1 MSLWRKRSSPVDRAV
16 EDLEKQ
22 IATLQRQMRQLSADG
37 SPGAPRPSSGGDA
50 PVREPSSP
58 AEKVTRFVKD
68 MLRPPPKKPVSPSY
82 RTRKDLFDVSAEP
95 LKELE
100 AEPIAF
106 SPKSEKDLFTGT
118 AQTTGEAQPGGR
130 AGAQIDCSTKP
141 EEKLAHYLSAGSIKT
156 YKPLKH
162 VQRQTRNRFFMWL
175 GLSFFA
181 LWILYAVVR

>member
-1 MSLWRKRSSPVDRAV
+1 MAFWRKRSSPVDRAV

-22 IATLQRQMRQLSADG
+22 IATLQKQMRQLSADG
-37 SPGAPRPSSGGDA
+37 SSGTHSPSSRPDA
-50 PVREPSSP
+50 PTHEPSSP

-106 SPKSEKDLFTGT
+106 SPKTEQDLFGGT
-118 AQTTGEAQPGGR
+118 AATAEKATG
-130 AGAQIDCSTKP
+130 QIDCSTKP